1 MAEHNEQIKVESR
14 LLAALAHGS
23 IILQGMGMLVG
34 VLVYVTQREKA
45 RFAAF
50 QALQAAVYQLIVMIA
65 TIVVWTLWGVC
76 YALSFIPM
84 IGLPEDAPPPP
95 IFWVGLGSMVI
106 PFAAMA
112 IFGLYGLW
120 AALRVWQGHDFRYV
134 LIGAWLERSGL
145 WKNVAA

>member
-1 MAEHNEQIKVESR
+1 MTSKESLSTENR

-34 VLVYVTQREKA
+34 VLVYITQREKS

-50 QALQAAVYQLIVMIA
+50 QALQAAVYQLITMIIA
-65 TIVVWTLWGVC
+65 IVFWMLWGIC
-76 YALSFIPM
+76 YTLSFIPL

-106 PFAAMA
+106 PLATMA
-112 IFGLYGLW
+112 VLGLYGLW
-120 AALRVWQGHDFRYV
+120 GALRVWQGRDFRYA
-134 LIGAWLERSGL
+134 LIGSWLERSGL
-145 WKNVAA
+145 WKNNAA

>member
-1 MAEHNEQIKVESR
+1 MVEHSEQIKAESR

-23 IILQGMGMLVG
+23 VILQGMGMLVG
-34 VLVYVTQREKA
+34 VLVYVTQREKS

-50 QALQAAVYQLIVMIA
+50 QALQAAVYQLITMIVIMA
-65 TIVVWTLWGVC
+65 MWVLWGAC
-76 YALSFIPM
+76 YALSFIPL

-106 PFAAMA
+106 PLAVMA
-112 IFGLYGLW
+112 LFGLYGLW
-120 AALRVWQGHDFRYV
+120 AALRVWQGRDFRYA

-145 WKNVAA
+145 WKNNTA